1 MLKGLDFD
9 LQHSIYVKVVNI
21 DIGSSSLTFYIDII
35 GPLQSYTIYIIR
47 AVKISIME
55 VFDRV
60 RDGLSRVHR
69 GQVYVLWHVINLQHI
84 PLPYGWSVI
93 TSEVMIFEW
102 GNYMRIWYLIFIF
115 LTSHGRCLTPID
127 ITYDIPLQSAIILTI
142 YLSASKYLYSNDV
155 LIGTM
160 DMY

>member
-1 MLKGLDFD
+1 MYLEVSSIWVNLLIISGDEFWHIMIMLKGLDFD

-60 RDGLSRVHR
+60 RDGLSGVHR
-69 GQVYVLWHVINLQHI
+69 SQVYVL
-84 PLPYGWSVI
+84 
-93 TSEVMIFEW
+93 
-102 GNYMRIWYLIFIF
+102 
-115 LTSHGRCLTPID
+115 
-127 ITYDIPLQSAIILTI
+127 
-142 YLSASKYLYSNDV
+142 
-155 LIGTM
+155 
-160 DMY
+160 